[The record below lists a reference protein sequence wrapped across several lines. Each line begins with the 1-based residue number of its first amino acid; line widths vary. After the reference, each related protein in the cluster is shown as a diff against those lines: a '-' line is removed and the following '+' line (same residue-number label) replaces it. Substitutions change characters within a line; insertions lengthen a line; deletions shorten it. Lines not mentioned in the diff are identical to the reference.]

1 LTTQSN
7 PSRLRRFVRL
17 MLFGVLG
24 LSVLGSLSFVVLN
37 KLGLLGDVVEAFRKV
52 TGAPGTRL
60 VRWAEEIYFEA
71 RYDVSVWWK
80 GDEAKNTDEQTALAL
95 VVSDLNVAPMPR
107 ARQLYDTPESQ
118 ATSQV
123 IDLLIP
129 HSETIPWTPY
139 YHTDGRH
146 SGIYAAQLFLN
157 DQLPNEPIYL
167 AWIDPRQ
174 LNFHWV
180 SGSEEPQPPSEGE
193 STVPSEIPTGI
204 NRSGRVPK
212 EDHDKLVAAFNGG
225 YLSKH
230 GAFGAKFNEK
240 VLVPPRSGLATAAIT
255 QDHRMLLGEWGR
267 DLDPKDKNIV
277 GFRQN
282 LRLIVDHGE
291 VHKDI
296 KRRAY
301 GATRLSASNPTDPL
315 SGDLKA
321 HTWRSGLGIT
331 KEGALIFAAGDFLD
345 GELLAEALRS
355 AGAERAMQLDVNS
368 SYFCVF
374 VFFEPNEKGRL
385 EPLVLGPKMTPT
397 GGKFVYSANKKDF
410 AYITRK

>member
-1 LTTQSN
+1 
-7 PSRLRRFVRL
+7 
-17 MLFGVLG
+17 MLFGSLLLGVLG
-24 LSVLGSLSFVVLN
+24 AVSFVVLN

-52 TGAPGTRL
+52 TGEPGTRF

-71 RYDVSVWWK
+71 RYDASVWWT
-80 GDEAKNTDEQTALAL
+80 GDASKLPEERTALAL
-95 VVSDLNVAPMPR
+95 VVRDLNVAPMPR
-107 ARQLYDTPESQ
+107 ARQLSDTPESQ
-118 ATSQV
+118 ATSSP
-123 IDLLIP
+123 IDPLIP
-129 HSETIPWTPY
+129 QAENIPWTPY
-139 YHTDGRH
+139 YHADGRH
-146 SGIYAAQLFLN
+146 SGIYAAQIFLN
-157 DQLPNEPIYL
+157 DQLPNEPVYL
-167 AWIDPRQ
+167 AWIDPRA
-174 LNFHWV
+174 LDFHWV
-180 SGSEEPQPPSEGE
+180 SGSEEPQPPSEGKTE
-193 STVPSEIPTGI
+193 EGEEAIPGEVPEGI
-204 NRSGRVPK
+204 NRSGRIPK
-212 EDHDKLVAAFNGG
+212 EDHAKLVAAFNGG

-230 GAFGAKFNEK
+230 GAFGAKFNGK
-240 VLVPPRSGLATAAIT
+240 ILVPPRNGLATAVIT
-255 QDHRMLLGEWGR
+255 ADNRMLLGEWGR
-267 DLDPKDKNIV
+267 DFDNKDKNIV

-282 LRLIVDHGE
+282 LRLIVDKGE
-291 VHKDI
+291 IHKDI
-296 KRRAY
+296 KWRTY

-374 VFFEPNEKGRL
+374 VFFEPDEKGRL

-397 GGKFVYSANKKDF
+397 GGKFVYAANKKDF